1 MDSKGNIVLTWLC
14 YSSPFTKWSEE
25 LLVWGGPRI
34 TEGLWQ
40 VSAAGQA
47 ALHWGHMMQQ
57 IPQCLKDHWQTAK
70 LCEPFAGPHIESQ
83 HGTLGCGS
91 KTLHHLQIIILPLR
105 DNFWPATGL
114 QIKCLTTGYQVT
126 MRPELPNT
134 NWVLYDPLSPKVG
147 RAQQHVTVKWKQC
160 APDWAQ
166 QAVKAQ
172 VKYMKKQPRCS
183 WAHSCYAASV
193 PPTPQHLHL
202 CSQSPGRKRRFGSGW
217 QTVLLDIQGK

>member
-1 MDSKGNIVLTWLC
+1 MAVLLQPI
-14 YSSPFTKWSEE
+14 YQVIRRAAG
-25 LLVWGGPRI
+25 LRGPRI

-47 ALHWGHMMQQ
+47 LHRGHMMQQ
-57 IPQCLKDHWQTAK
+57 IPQCLKDPGRQR
-70 LCEPFAGPHIESQ
+70 EPSAGPHIESQ

-105 DNFWPATGL
+105 DNSWPATGL

-134 NWVLYDPLSPKVG
+134 NWVLYDPLSPKAG
-147 RAQQHVTVKWKQC
+147 RAQQHVTVKWKQR

-172 VKYMKKQPRCS
+172 VKYMKKQPKCS
-183 WAHSCYAASV
+183 WSHSCYAASV
-193 PPTPQHLHL
+193 SPHPPAPAPM
-202 CSQSPGRKRRFGSGW
+202 QSVTWEEEEVWVWLTDASAGYTR
-217 QTVLLDIQGK
+217 